1 MRPLFKIFAGLLVL
15 VIVAFGVVFYQLNT
29 LVREAVL
36 QVGPEITGTTVDL
49 DTVDIAV
56 FDGSASI
63 AGLAIGNPDGF
74 QQPNIFSLESVQVEI
89 DLPTVLEDVV
99 VINRIF
105 IQSPEI
111 FYEGNNSHDNFR
123 ALLDNIAANLPAS
136 GEEQE
141 ATASSKK
148 IIIDDFVLVGGM
160 VTARHDVLGDRV
172 LDLPLPELRLTDI
185 GRNSSGVTAEEAAR
199 QIIQQ
204 ITRSVST
211 TLAESAFMAEA
222 RERLE
227 ALREDAETRVNEA
240 RSEAEERVKNEL
252 EEAEL
257 GEEQQEALRG
267 LLNRFGN

>member
-15 VIVAFGVVFYQLNT
+15 IVVACGIVFYQLNS

-36 QVGPEITGTTVDL
+36 QIGPRITGTTVEL
-49 DTVDIAV
+49 DTVDISV

-63 AGLAIGNPDGF
+63 AGLAIGNPEGF
-74 QQPNIFSLESVQVEI
+74 QQTHIFLLESVQVDI
-89 DLPTVLEDVV
+89 DLPTILEDVI

-111 FYEGNNSHDNFR
+111 FYEGSNSQDNFR
-123 ALLDNIAANLPAS
+123 ALLDNIAANMPAS

-141 ATASSKK
+141 TTAAPKK
-148 IIIDDFVLVGGM
+148 IIIDDFVIVGGM
-160 VTARHDVLGDRV
+160 VTARHEVLGSRV

-185 GRNSSGVTAEEAAR
+185 GRNSNGATAEEAAR

-204 ITRSVST
+204 ITRAVSS

-222 RERLE
+222 RGRLE
-227 ALREDAETRVNEA
+227 SLREEAENRVNEV
-240 RSEAEERVKNEL
+240 RGEAEAQIESRLEETEL
-252 EEAEL
+252 E
-257 GEEQQEALRG
+257 EEQQEALRG

>member
-15 VIVAFGVVFYQLNT
+15 VIVAVGIVFYQLNT

-36 QVGPEITGTTVDL
+36 QVGPEITGTTIGL
-49 DTVDIAV
+49 DAVDIAV
-56 FDGSASI
+56 LDGRASI
-63 AGLAIGNPDGF
+63 AGLAIGNPEGF

-89 DLPTVLEDVV
+89 DLPTVLDEVV

-111 FYEGNNSHDNFR
+111 FYEGSNSNDNFR

-141 ATASSKK
+141 ATASAKK
-148 IIIDDFVLVGGM
+148 IIIDEFLLVGGM
-160 VTARHDVLGDRV
+160 VTARHEVLGDRV
-172 LDLPLPELRLTDI
+172 LDLPLPELRLTGI
-185 GRNSSGVTAEEAAR
+185 GRNSNGATAEEAAR

-204 ITRSVST
+204 ITRVVST

-227 ALREDAETRVNEA
+227 SLRQEAETRVDEA
-240 RSEAEERVKNEL
+240 RSEAEARIENEL

-267 LLNRFGN
+267 LLDRFGN